1 MHTRTTYTVKAD
13 IEAIAGQY
21 GQPVI
26 VNETLRIKTMFGAI
40 DERPARIAEIVPV
53 IQRPGGILTM
63 IKDNYPA
70 GMYRLPSGG
79 IHKGEPIL
87 EGLRREVYEETGL
100 TVNVSRFLA
109 IIRYQIIVAGGR
121 TGRFTSY
128 AFLVEGDGPIQPM
141 DMSER
146 IAGFREVQ
154 PLELRSMAEALY
166 NLHADE
172 DNDWNDWGRFRSV
185 VHRVVADI
193 LSPQ

>member
-193 LSPQ
+193 LSPR